1 MCVVHPVAVR
11 GVGDLIEMFDGGYDG
26 LTCSCGGAWFTVQ
39 AVALDQDAKVTAW
52 AAPLTCRSCGLV
64 RVDGAWVKPDL
75 QGVLDV

>member
-1 MCVVHPVAVR
+1 MSNVI
-11 GVGDLIEMFDGGYDG
+11 DLFDKGYDG
-26 LTCSCGGAWFTVQ
+26 LTCACGGAWFNVQ

-75 QGVLDV
+75 SEVDRG